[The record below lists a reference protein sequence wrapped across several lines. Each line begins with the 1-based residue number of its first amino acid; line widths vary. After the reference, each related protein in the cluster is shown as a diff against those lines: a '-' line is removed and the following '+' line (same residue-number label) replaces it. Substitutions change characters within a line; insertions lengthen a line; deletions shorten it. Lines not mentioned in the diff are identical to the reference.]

1 MTDMRP
7 STIAVCLLLF
17 LGIGIAFGASDDMAG
32 MPGMN
37 GAIDNTTKP
46 SSTMASN
53 NTSMG
58 NGMCMMKNG
67 NCMMSDNNTSMGN
80 GMCMMKSGNCMMSD
94 NNTSMMNGICMM
106 KNGNCMM
113 SNGMSGNSSP
123 EMKNMGMNGQGMMK
137 KGGMMSCCRM

>member
-1 MTDMRP
+1 MTDMRF
-7 STIAVCLLLF
+7 STIAVCLMLF

-58 NGMCMMKNG
+58 NGL
-67 NCMMSDNNTSMGN
+67 
-80 GMCMMKSGNCMMSD
+80 
-94 NNTSMMNGICMM
+94 CMM

-113 SNGMSGNSSP
+113 SNRMSGSSSP